1 MTKNDDALCRV
12 GDIAVA
18 LALLTRLPLPVEPDY
33 ARGAAAAW
41 AYPLAGLV
49 VATISGGAGVLT
61 SLIGLPTPFSALI
74 VLGFLIMLTG
84 AMHEDGLADTADGLW
99 GGWDREKR
107 LDIMK
112 DSHIGTY
119 GVVAI
124 FLGLAWR
131 YAAILMLYDI
141 SPILG
146 FGTVVAAALLSRAV
160 MPVMMASLPHAR
172 DGGLSHRVGPAQRRT
187 AALGLLV
194 AAGLAFAVIG
204 QAVVPALLA
213 AAMGGL
219 LVGLIA
225 RRKIGGQTGD
235 ILGASQQL
243 AEIGVLTALLM

>member
-1 MTKNDDALCRV
+1 MTKNDEALFRV

-18 LALLTRLPLPVEPDY
+18 VALLTRLPVPGAPDY

-41 AYPLAGLV
+41 AYPLAGLA
-49 VATISGGAGVLT
+49 VAAMAGGAGLLA
-61 SLIGLPTPFSALI
+61 SYAGLPAPFSALI
-74 VLGFLIMLTG
+74 VLGFLIALTG

-107 LDIMK
+107 LQIMK

-124 FLGLAWR
+124 FLCLAWR
-131 YAAILMLYDI
+131 YAAILMLYDM

-146 FGTVVAAALLSRAV
+146 FSAVLAAALLSRAS
-160 MPVMMASLPHAR
+160 MPILMAVLPHAR
-172 DGGLSHRVGPAQRRT
+172 DSGLSHRVGRAPRRT
-187 AALGLLV
+187 AALSVLV
-194 AAGLAFAVIG
+194 AGVLAFAVIG
-204 QAVVPALLA
+204 QAIAPALVVA
-213 AAMGGL
+213 AIASL

-243 AEIGVLTALLM
+243 AEIAVLTILLI